1 MAADPLHY
9 VVASLRDY
17 GLSEAIATYHR
28 MHEGGVAD
36 SLFRLFQQRESTSLT
51 AQERDSMVSPAISG
65 ASCNKKGNMA
75 FVSFQTLSC
84 SVNPSENKRV
94 RFAASPGGWAGLP
107 WHLLAR
113 GEALFRNAMHTG
125 LFTALP
131 KALTRYNGTYVTLH
145 SDVGE
150 TCVTTAPN
158 TSYAAIECPGHS
170 RGPPRRRAAATV
182 CAAVAKFSTCPP
194 RQLLSTGRAAADRRK
209 HLASAGAR
217 TAL

>member
-1 MAADPLHY
+1 MTRLQPTKACMMG
-9 VVASLRDY
+9 VVR
-17 GLSEAIATYHR
+17 
-28 MHEGGVAD
+28 
-36 SLFRLFQQRESTSLT
+36 
-51 AQERDSMVSPAISG
+51 
-65 ASCNKKGNMA
+65 SC
-75 FVSFQTLSC
+75 LSC

-131 KALTRYNGTYVTLH
+131 KALTRYNGTYVTSH

-170 RGPPRRRAAATV
+170 RGPPSPRRRAAATV
-182 CAAVAKFSTCPP
+182 SAAVAKFSTCPP